1 MEKLKTGTTTLG
13 LVCSDGLIVGAD
25 QKATMGNL
33 VASKTT
39 KKVYEISDGMVM
51 TLAGS
56 VGDAQAM
63 VRLLRA
69 EMNLYKLQEKE
80 VTTKAAVTL
89 LANILRGSYKSFI
102 PELVQLLIGG
112 YDKEGAKLYSLD
124 AAGGVT
130 EEKDYVFSGSGSVI
144 SLGVLEEGYK
154 EGMTVEEG
162 VRLIARSLR
171 AARER
176 DAFTGGKTIDI
187 VIVNSSGIEWVSQN
201 KIQKLL
207 Q

>member
-1 MEKLKTGTTTLG
+1 MEKLKSGTTTLG
-13 LVCSDGLIVGAD
+13 LVCNDGIIVGAD

-33 VASKTT
+33 IASKTT
-39 KKVYEISDGMVM
+39 KKVYEITDGIVM

-80 VTTKAAVTL
+80 VTTKATVTL
-89 LANILRGSYKSFI
+89 LANVLRGSYKSFI
-102 PELVQLLIGG
+102 PEFVQLLIGG
-112 YDKEGAKLYSLD
+112 YDKHGPKLYSIDLS
-124 AAGGVT
+124 GGIT
-130 EEKDYVFSGSGSVI
+130 EEEDYVFSGSGSVI

-154 EGMTVEEG
+154 EGMTIEEG

-176 DAFTGGKTIDI
+176 DANTGGKTVDI
-187 VIVNSSGIEWVSQN
+187 VIIKSSGIEWVSQN